1 MPNGEGGLR
10 VQYSGHRGVALHFF
24 DSTAFRSPLFDFRGR
39 IDNLQALESA
49 LGFEA
54 TPGNATDLEALLLS
68 GWHRWGADLPCH
80 LLGDFAFA
88 IRGVDEHSVFL
99 ARDPLGVKPLYY
111 TVQQGRLVY
120 AFSVAELRR
129 LPGLTLTPDPDWM
142 ARYMLHLSMSD
153 TRTAYKEVFKV
164 PPGHTLTQTG
174 DGEPVLRRYHTWQ
187 SDAPWTH
194 RRDPSWVSAYQE
206 VLAESI
212 RCRMDWSAPM
222 GTENSGGIDS
232 ATITAYLADFLGEP
246 GDRLHSFGFAQCE
259 QEPAMILA
267 TSQARRI
274 KHNYLVT
281 AHTPPDDW
289 DAHVDEIINILGYP
303 EEHGNGSGHTPFYR
317 ECQLRGI
324 RTLYS
329 GFGGDEV
336 VTNPGHHL
344 RWELLD
350 RHAYSS
356 LWGILP
362 GNHLTRA
369 LRLGKALV
377 KGLNKPAYNP
387 NFLKAW
393 NARWPHQL
401 LQVPVVERLN
411 LHHEY
416 METARYDAPY
426 RSINEF
432 ITQKLLRMPYIATR
446 FENCTLMAAAYG
458 VEYRW
463 PLWDVR
469 LVQQYLSTPSIE
481 KVGPK
486 GIGRYLHRRAISDLV
501 PKAVAWKPSKDMGY
515 GAAIQ
520 NMQTRNVP
528 MMANRARK
536 LLTNLHSDL
545 SDLVDCDKLK
555 QQIDQADSGQATIE
569 FAFSFTR
576 SVDALHQL
584 DRWLKSHG

>member
-1 MPNGEGGLR
+1 MPEQVPNTQDQSSINFQGRLDNTKSL
-10 VQYSGHRGVALHFF
+10 YSVLNV
-24 DSTAFRSPLFDFRGR
+24 DMRSYGAGSP
-39 IDNLQALESA
+39 
-49 LGFEA
+49 
-54 TPGNATDLEALLLS
+54 TALLLA
-68 GWHRWGADLPCH
+68 GWRRWGFTLADH
-80 LLGDFAFA
+80 LLGDFALT
-88 IRGVDEHSVFL
+88 IKDREQNCVYL

-129 LPGLTLTPDPDWM
+129 IPGLTLTPDPDWM

-164 PPGHTLTQTG
+164 PPGHTLTQVG
-174 DGEPVLRRYHTWQ
+174 DAEPTLQRYQEWRN
-187 SDAPWTH
+187 DAPWANH
-194 RRDPSWVSAYQE
+194 RDPRWVEAYKE
-206 VLAESI
+206 VLEESI
-212 RCRMDWSAPM
+212 RCRMDLLAPM

-274 KHNYLVT
+274 KHNYLMT

-289 DAHVDEIINILGYP
+289 DAHVDQIINILGYP
-303 EEHGNGSGHTPFYR
+303 EEHGNGSGHIPFYR

-356 LWGILP
+356 LWDILP

-377 KGLNKPAYNP
+377 KGRNKPAYNP

-393 NARWPHQL
+393 NARWPYQL
-401 LQVPVVERLN
+401 LQAPVVKRLN

-432 ITQKLLRMPYIATR
+432 ITQKLLTMPYIATR

-520 NMQTRNVP
+520 DTQTRNIP
-528 MMANRARK
+528 LMAKQARA
-536 LLTNLHSDL
+536 LLKDLHSDL
-545 SDLVDCDKLK
+545 TGLIDCDKLQ
-555 QQIDQADSGQATIE
+555 QQIDQAGSGQATLE
-569 FAFSFTR
+569 FAFSFMQ
-576 SVDALHQL
+576 SVSALHQL
-584 DRWLKSHG
+584 DRWVKSHN